1 MQYDVM
7 LIGSTDISDFNDVD
21 TPVFIFKNIS
31 RDEFDTL
38 MNLADRNGEL
48 QSAFAITTPRH
59 SAYGI

>member
-38 MNLADRNGEL
+38 MNLADRNGG
-48 QSAFAITTPRH
+48 ITVCVRYHH
-59 SAYGI
+59 SEA